1 MEIKDWSYED
11 YPSFD
16 EKVEGAVWIPT
27 SGDEIGTNVYPNI
40 EYANVDGVPLHLLII
55 VPRHEI

>member
-40 EYANVDGVPLHLLII
+40 
-55 VPRHEI
+55 